1 MATHSNGI
9 SALQLWRQLGLG
21 SYKTAW
27 LLCAKLRR
35 AMVAPDRNPL
45 AGLVEI
51 DETTINHRTKEDA
64 AGGGQGR
71 SHVGKLLVAG
81 AVESVGRGPGRV
93 RLAPIG
99 DFSAASLHAFI
110 AASVTPA
117 ATIKTDGW
125 PAYAGAADVD
135 HQPHV
140 IGPMAA
146 HTVLPWIHRVFAN
159 LKRWALGVYHGL
171 RRKHLGSYLDE
182 FVFRFNRRR
191 QRPAAFHSLLGIS
204 VRTPPVTYQMLI

>member
-1 MATHSNGI
+1 MYKFPRTVIEFQRHFADEPACAAYVAATAGMGSVARAAATTAAAEPPSKAPIATVRQTAHHHAGSKLPLTVWFWAAYLG
-9 SALQLWRQLGLG
+9 AVLQLWRQLGLG

-117 ATIKTDGW
+117 ATIKDPQTE
-125 PAYAGAADVD
+125 
-135 HQPHV
+135 
-140 IGPMAA
+140 
-146 HTVLPWIHRVFAN
+146 AN
-159 LKRWALGVYHGL
+159 H
-171 RRKHLGSYLDE
+171 E
-182 FVFRFNRRR
+182 
-191 QRPAAFHSLLGIS
+191 LGID
-204 VRTPPVTYQMLI
+204 R